1 MTLFEKTKINS
12 MTLKNRFVRSAT
24 WEGMAETNGSV
35 TLQLIKTMEDLAEG
49 GVGLIITGH
58 ANVMPQGQAGPWQ
71 LGIYSDDHI
80 GGLTTM
86 TDTVHRAGGKIVAQ
100 LAHAGNFA
108 AEKLTQMPPCV
119 PSIIGGLGKTPRHEL
134 TEQDIEDI
142 VTAFAKGAFRAKQS
156 GFDGVQIHSAH
167 GYLFSQFLSP
177 AFNRRSDRYGGSIEN
192 RSRIHME
199 TLKAVREKVGREFP
213 ILIKI
218 NCEDFQDN
226 GLTLEDTVWVCK
238 KLAENGMNAIEL
250 SGGIL
255 TGGKLSPSRVGI
267 NSTDREAYFK
277 DQASAV
283 KKAINIPLILVGGI
297 RSLEV
302 AKALV
307 DEKRAD
313 YLSMSRPLIRE
324 PGLVKRWESGDTRPA
339 TCLSDNL
346 CFRPAM
352 AGKGVHCVVDERE
365 GKKNKEKVD

>member
-1 MTLFEKTKINS
+1 MTLFETSKINS

-24 WEGMAETNGSV
+24 WEGMADANGSV
-35 TLQLIKTMEDLAEG
+35 TPQLIKTMEELAEG

-58 ANVMPQGQAGPWQ
+58 ANVTVQGQAGPWQ

-108 AEKLTQMPPCV
+108 AEKLTEMPPCV
-119 PSIIGGLGKTPRHEL
+119 PSIIDGLGKTPRHEL
-134 TEQDIEDI
+134 TEQDIGGI
-142 VTAFAKGAFRAKQS
+142 VQAFSDAALRAKQS

-177 AFNRRSDRYGGSIEN
+177 AFNQRSDRYGGTIEN

-199 TLKAVREKVGREFP
+199 TLEAVRQKVGPEFP
-213 ILIKI
+213 VLIKI

-238 KLAENGMNAIEL
+238 KLAENGMDAIEL
-250 SGGIL
+250 SGGLL

-267 NSTDREAYFK
+267 NSAEKEAYFK
-277 DQASAV
+277 EQASAV
-283 KKAINIPLILVGGI
+283 KGAIDIPLILVGGI
-297 RSLEV
+297 RSLGV

-313 YLSMSRPLIRE
+313 YFSMSRPLIRE
-324 PGLVKRWESGDTRPA
+324 PGLIKRWESGDTRPA

-352 AGKGVHCVVDERE
+352 VGKGVYCVVDERE
-365 GKKNKEKVD
+365 RQK